1 LDTYHADLTDYD
13 TEMARLARPPVE
25 IVHGGH
31 FPSFGR
37 DRLKELIGEYQ
48 KGRHEAG
55 CHLAT
60 QPIIKSGRE

>member
-1 LDTYHADLTDYD
+1 
-13 TEMARLARPPVE
+13 MARLARLPVE

-37 DRLKELIGEYQ
+37 DRLKELIGEYR

-55 CHLAT
+55 RHLAT